1 MSLDENLKKFVGS
14 PLTDEMA
21 TADGIGRVRHFERG
35 SIYWHPETGAH
46 EVHGDIRAK
55 WDSLGGAS
63 SVVSAYGS
71 QIGYPLTDELP
82 AADGGKVSHFERAS
96 IYWHPASGAHFIGG
110 AIRQQWWELGAERSE
125 LGYPTTDE
133 TTRAAGYGRYSVFTS
148 GAIYWIPE
156 QGAYETVFS
165 PAMLDGY
172 RLDFCSWDPD
182 VDGLQGCGQNA
193 ATEYCQAQGYRA
205 ADRWESEPFIGDQH
219 PTARLRNG
227 QVCKESFCGGFSYLR
242 CVP

>member
-82 AADGGKVSHFERAS
+82 AADGGKVSHFQGAS
-96 IYWHPASGAHFIGG
+96 IYWHPA
-110 AIRQQWWELGAERSE
+110 
-125 LGYPTTDE
+125 
-133 TTRAAGYGRYSVFTS
+133 RAAGYGRYSVFTS